1 MTRTEAPPIVRQ
13 IVNRCHVGDSDRQV
27 IRYFISRLKHG
38 YATWRTLTRAERK
51 QWLGWIVATHAEN
64 RGLYGFRQENEMNE
78 NTSTIET
85 KAPAAEPLTP
95 VELRL
100 AKLACTLA
108 TDELRRRKT
117 PHTTLIGELDALY
130 ERLRGLGA

>member
-1 MTRTEAPPIVRQ
+1 
-13 IVNRCHVGDSDRQV
+13 
-27 IRYFISRLKHG
+27 
-38 YATWRTLTRAERK
+38 
-51 QWLGWIVATHAEN
+51 
-64 RGLYGFRQENEMNE
+64 MNE

-117 PHTTLIGELDALY
+117 PHTTLIGELDAL
-130 ERLRGLGA
+130 